1 MTDEQGG
8 GSQAP
13 TPMKGLASDGLAGMM
28 RALQAMG
35 ETPEDIDDPEALRR
49 AEEMV
54 ARVKEPSAV
63 SMAPID
69 EAWEIVAMQS
79 RPGGEIALQD
89 VAQALASED
98 VSVGWEPFEPGEA
111 VGFTPPQARRPFVL
125 KVPASQVARA
135 RELLTDM
142 PPDGVK
148 YAWGTDAPSRAAAV
162 EAETESE
169 FGFGPETPKPPRI
182 GDPALSDNQRM
193 EQLASGRGPGCGAAI
208 VVVFVVAAI
217 AVAVAMLLR
226 G

>member
-1 MTDEQGG
+1 MM
-8 GSQAP
+8 QAL
-13 TPMKGLASDGLAGMM
+13 K
-28 RALQAMG
+28 AMG

-54 ARVKEPSAV
+54 ARAKEPSTAA
-63 SMAPID
+63 MAPID
-69 EAWEIVAMQS
+69 EAWEVVAMQS
-79 RPGGEIALQD
+79 RPGGELALQD
-89 VAQALASED
+89 IAQALGSED
-98 VSVGWEPFEPGEA
+98 VAVGWDPFEPGEA

-169 FGFGPETPKPPRI
+169 FGFSSRAAGPARV
-182 GDPALSDNQRM
+182 GDPRLSDNQRM
-193 EQLASGRGPGCGAAI
+193 EQFASDRGPGCGAAI